1 MKVSWGY
8 NSQLN
13 GKKKKIHVPIHQPDI
28 DPLYIDPLHIY
39 QTYFSV
45 NISVTDI
52 I

>member
-1 MKVSWGY
+1 MEK
-8 NSQLN
+8 N
-13 GKKKKIHVPIHQPDI
+13 KIHVPNHQPDI
-28 DPLYIDPLHIY
+28 DPLYIDPLHID